1 MENKKPLA
9 VDCKGVRVFL
19 YNNKCK
25 FTKYLAFLQALSFFY
40 AFSLRLFNRL
50 KKSKLCK
57 I

>member
-9 VDCKGVRVFL
+9 VDCKGVRVFVC
-19 YNNKCK
+19 NNKCK

-40 AFSLRLFNRL
+40 AFSLQLFNRL
-50 KKSKLCK
+50 NKRALWK